1 MQKRIRFSWA
11 VPTERD
17 LAAADQAIPFA
28 WSIPVLSGITGGG
41 IAVFLSL
48 LGMVEVSSGRDIIKD
63 VLSMG
68 QLLVLLPMIYA
79 GYRAV
84 TKTASL
90 AGVGDKYKEA
100 APWLLIAGALA
111 GLVNSVLLA
120 ILVLIGTSVDLT
132 GFFIRATP
140 PLFDTLTLNLGVPLG
155 LIVLLVIGGLVGA
168 LIAAAYLL
176 PYRLRLSLVLG
187 LGLVPVIAI
196 LHSAFFSGSGLS
208 VLAAIIIIL
217 VLVAGSYT
225 WSTSQDTVKTRVAA
239 LSSAQQR
246 NMRIGAWVAA
256 GLIVLAL
263 PLLGAYPADVL
274 DMIGLYALMGMGLNI
289 VVGFAGLLDLGYVA
303 FFALGAYTMGVL
315 TSPEIQWTGITLT
328 FWQALPFAVGVATLA
343 GIILGIPVL
352 GMRGDYLAIVTLG
365 FGEIIRLV
373 FLSDWLKPYV
383 GGSNGITRIAKP
395 TLGPVVL
402 GNQQGLF
409 YPILIGCLVA
419 AFIALRAKNSR
430 IGRAWM
436 AIREDED
443 VAQAMGIDL
452 VRTKLLAFATGAA
465 FAGLAGAFFA
475 TKLTSIYPH
484 SFHLL
489 VSINVLCVVIVGGM
503 GSVPAM
509 VIGSLALVGLP
520 EILREFSEYRLL
532 MYGAALVLMMLN
544 RPEGLLPEAR
554 RRLELHGDEDQV
566 EDSAVL
572 DTTTRTAAAP
582 AGSPIALGGAAEAG
596 DE

>member
-11 VPTERD
+11 APAEPD
-17 LAAADQAIPFA
+17 LATADQVLSFA
-28 WSIPVLSGITGGG
+28 WSIPILSGVMGGG

-48 LGMVEVSSGRDIIKD
+48 LGMVEVSSRRDIVSD
-63 VLSMG
+63 TLSMG
-68 QLLVLLPMIYA
+68 QLLVLLPLIYA
-79 GYRAV
+79 AYRAV

-90 AGVGDKYKEA
+90 AGVGDDDKEL
-100 APWLLIAGALA
+100 APWLLFAGALA
-111 GLVNSVLLA
+111 GLVSSIILSL
-120 ILVLIGTSVDLT
+120 LVLIGTTVQLNS
-132 GFFIRATP
+132 FFIRATST
-140 PLFDTLTLNLGVPLG
+140 LFDVLTLSMGVPLG
-155 LIVLLVIGGLVGA
+155 LLVLLAIGTLTGILV
-168 LIAAAYLL
+168 AAAYLV
-176 PYRLRLSLVLG
+176 PGRFRQSIVLG
-187 LGLVPVIAI
+187 LGIIPVVAI
-196 LHSAFFSGSGLS
+196 LHSALFSGSGLS
-208 VLAAIIIIL
+208 ILATIIIL
-217 VLVAGSYT
+217 LVVGGANFL
-225 WSTSQDTVKTRVAA
+225 WSSSQATVQARVAD
-239 LSSAQQR
+239 LSPAQQR
-246 NMRIGAWVAA
+246 SMRLGAWIVA
-256 GLIVLAL
+256 GVIVLAL
-263 PLLGAYPADVL
+263 PLLGAYPAEIL
-274 DMIGLYALMGMGLNI
+274 DMIGLYALMGLGLNI

-315 TSPEIQWTGITLT
+315 TSPEIQWTGVTLT

-343 GIILGIPVL
+343 GILLGIPVL

-365 FGEIIRLV
+365 FGEIIRIV
-373 FLSDWLKPYV
+373 FLSDWLKPYI

-395 TLGPVVL
+395 AIGPIVL
-402 GNQQGLF
+402 NNQQGLF
-409 YPILIGCLVA
+409 YPILIGCLVV
-419 AFIALRAKNSR
+419 AFISLRTKNSR
-430 IGRAWM
+430 LGRAWM
-436 AIREDED
+436 ALREDED

-503 GSVPAM
+503 GSIPGAV
-509 VIGSLALVGLP
+509 VGSLALVGLP

-554 RRLELHGDEDQV
+554 RALELHEGEAQV
-566 EDSAVL
+566 EDVPAA
-572 DTTTRTAAAP
+572 DFTTRTTAAP
-582 AGSPIALGGAAEAG
+582 AENPGPPGRMAKGG